1 MDDDCLTLVEDI
13 DNEQINEDDDDPLI
27 AEVDIYLTR
36 VFADQLYL
44 FQYPLRS
51 NHLQFENNPTFIGA
65 RLKPKNKVVQ
75 LDYVHNTQSN
85 FYCKNNETNIIQN
98 LISSST
104 TTTTSSSSTNEK
116 INSIDRLTLSSTNA
130 TFGDNY
136 KRFAVG
142 ILTPNGIQL
151 SPLNAI
157 FQLRPDFDSTSS
169 ILVQQSI
176 TSIDDDDNN
185 NNENDSNFHK
195 QSNLQTDDT
204 TTDEEV
210 NELVTMKFW
219 KPEGRLQREKKIRS
233 YNYFERARNE
243 ERWIDF
249 AYYSLNE
256 LKSIELRKKWSM
268 INNNNNNNNN
278 NINNNEKNLLP
289 IRWRKI
295 ISIQDYFQLLFFDKQ
310 FISETSIEKEK
321 PQIEPTIITEQKPLI
336 IPPTKAKKK
345 KKSDLDKTTKKL
357 SRKSRSK
364 NPKSTDSAIATNS
377 EQQQTT
383 TSTPLSSVTLPKTI
397 IKQDPETIQHE
408 LLSFMKRRFGYR
420 PYFKLSEIN
429 IAIKLELIS
438 SPPGHPL
445 ASGVTEASIL
455 RAAAEIGAIYVNKK
469 WPKNLKQEPV
479 FINAQMGDKYDMLRR
494 YVAELLEKC
503 DSFQFTELRSRIKQ
517 ENQTQQFPVHEVK
530 KFVKDHCITRSS
542 RKGVLYCVKGTLVK

>member
-1 MDDDCLTLVEDI
+1 MDDDCLTLLEDI
-13 DNEQINEDDDDPLI
+13 DHEQINEDDDDPLI

-36 VFADQLYL
+36 IFADQLYL
-44 FQYPLRS
+44 FQYPLRP
-51 NHLQFENNPTFIGA
+51 NHLQFDNNSTFIGA
-65 RLKPKNKVVQ
+65 RLKPKNKLVQ
-75 LDYVHNTQSN
+75 LDYVLNTQSD
-85 FYCKNNETNIIQN
+85 FYCKNNETNIIEN
-98 LISSST
+98 LIPT
-104 TTTTSSSSTNEK
+104 PPPPPPLSSSSSNEK
-116 INSIDRLTLSSTNA
+116 INSIDRLTLSSTN
-130 TFGDNY
+130 TTYGDNY

-142 ILTPNGIQL
+142 ILTSNGIQL

-169 ILVQQSI
+169 ILIQQSI
-176 TSIDDDDNN
+176 TSINDNDDDGNG
-185 NNENDSNFHK
+185 NES
-195 QSNLQTDDT
+195 STQTDDI
-204 TTDEEV
+204 TTDEEI

-219 KPEGRLQREKKIRS
+219 KPEGRLQREKKMRS
-233 YNYFERARNE
+233 YNYIERARNE

-256 LKSIELRKKWSM
+256 FESIELRKKWT
-268 INNNNNNNNN
+268 I
-278 NINNNEKNLLP
+278 IDNNEKSLLP
-289 IRWRKI
+289 IRWRKT

-310 FISETSIEKEK
+310 ILFETSIEKEK
-321 PQIEPTIITEQKPLI
+321 PSKIESTIITEQKPLI
-336 IPPTKAKKK
+336 IPPTKPKKK

-357 SRKSRSK
+357 SRKSRAK
-364 NPKSTDSAIATNS
+364 NRKPTDSAIATKS
-377 EQQQTT
+377 EQQTQTT
-383 TSTPLSSVTLPKTI
+383 TSTPLSSVTLPKTM
-397 IKQDPETIQHE
+397 IKQDPETIQSE
-408 LLSFMKRRFGYR
+408 LLLFMKRRFGYR

-503 DSFQFTELRSRIKQ
+503 DSFQFTDLRSRIKQ

-530 KFVKDHCITRSS
+530 KFVKDHCIARSS

>member
-1 MDDDCLTLVEDI
+1 MDDDCLTLTEDI
-13 DNEQINEDDDDPLI
+13 DNEQNVQINEDDDPLI

-36 VFADQLYL
+36 IFADQLYL

-51 NHLQFENNPTFIGA
+51 NHLQYENDSTFISA
-65 RLKPKNKVVQ
+65 RLKPKNKLVQ
-75 LDYVHNTQSN
+75 LDYVLNTESD
-85 FYCKNNETNIIQN
+85 FYCKNNEMNVIQN
-98 LISSST
+98 LISTPTTT
-104 TTTTSSSSTNEK
+104 TTTTSSSSNEK
-116 INSIDRLTLSSTNA
+116 INSIDRLTLSSTNE
-130 TFGDNY
+130 TFADNY

-142 ILTPNGIQL
+142 ILTSNGIQL

-169 ILVQQSI
+169 IRIQQSV
-176 TSIDDDDNN
+176 TSIDDDDGDG
-185 NNENDSNFHK
+185 NESNFPK
-195 QSNLQTDDT
+195 QSNSQTDDT

-219 KPEGRLQREKKIRS
+219 KPEGRLQREKKMRS

-249 AYYSLNE
+249 AYYSLNQLE
-256 LKSIELRKKWSM
+256 SIELRKKWT
-268 INNNNNNNNN
+268 I
-278 NINNNEKNLLP
+278 IDNNEKSLLP
-289 IRWRKI
+289 IRWRKT

-310 FISETSIEKEK
+310 IIFETQIEKEK
-321 PQIEPTIITEQKPLI
+321 PKIEPTIIAEQKPLI
-336 IPPTKAKKK
+336 IPPTKPKKK

-364 NPKSTDSAIATNS
+364 NRKATDLAIAISS
-377 EQQQTT
+377 EQQIQTT

-397 IKQDPETIQHE
+397 IKQDPGTIQNE

-479 FINAQMGDKYDMLRR
+479 FINVQMGDKYDMLRR
-494 YVAELLEKC
+494 YVAELLGKC

>member
-1 MDDDCLTLVEDI
+1 MDDDCQVLHEDNTN
-13 DNEQINEDDDDPLI
+13 DQNVQNNEEEHDELI

-36 VFADQLYL
+36 LFADQLYL
-44 FQYPLRS
+44 FQYPLRP
-51 NHLQFENNPTFIGA
+51 NHLQFENNATFIGA
-65 RLKPKNKVVQ
+65 RLKPKNKLVQ
-75 LDYVHNTQSN
+75 LDYVLDTQSN
-85 FYCKNNETNIIQN
+85 FHCKTKE
-98 LISSST
+98 ST
-104 TTTTSSSSTNEK
+104 TIENWTATTTSSNEK
-116 INSIDRLTLSSTNA
+116 INSFDRLTLSSTNV
-130 TFGDNY
+130 TTGDSY

-142 ILTPNGIQL
+142 LLTSHGIQL

-169 ILVQQSI
+169 VLAQHSI
-176 TSIDDDDNN
+176 PINDDEED
-185 NNENDSNFHK
+185 NDSSFLKH
-195 QSNLQTDDT
+195 SNSNTDDT
-204 TTDEEV
+204 TTDEETNEKFP

-219 KPEGRLQREKKIRS
+219 RPEGRLQREKKMRS
-233 YNYFERARNE
+233 YNYIERARNE
-243 ERWIDF
+243 ERWIDL
-249 AYYSLNE
+249 AYYSSTE
-256 LKSIELRKKWSM
+256 LLSLELISKWFQMENIEQHR
-268 INNNNNNNNN
+268 
-278 NINNNEKNLLP
+278 LP
-289 IRWRKI
+289 IRWRKTL
-295 ISIQDYFQLLFFDKQ
+295 SIHDYFQLLFFNNQ
-310 FISETSIEKEK
+310 ITLENLVEKE
-321 PQIEPTIITEQKPLI
+321 QIPIELNNSTEQKPLI
-336 IPPTKAKKK
+336 IPPTKPKKK
-345 KKSDLDKTTKKL
+345 KKTETKKT
-357 SRKSRSK
+357 STTRKSRSRTR
-364 NPKSTDSAIATNS
+364 KSTDSISTLNS
-377 EQQQTT
+377 EQQTQTT
-383 TSTPLSSVTLPKTI
+383 STTTTPLSSVSLPKTI
-397 IKQDPETIQHE
+397 IKQDPETIQNE

-455 RAAAEIGAIYVNKK
+455 RAAVEIGSIYVNKK